1 MKMRNPVVL
10 ALSAILLLAVALTV
24 LSVVNWYSF
33 RYSASGGHQSAFFG
47 AYSPSQI
54 IKSFNTKG
62 YAIATGSGISS
73 AGGSKVV
80 TNKATFDASFAI
92 RPGMRASFMSTL
104 TDDLVEQLTR
114 NGGTIIAKSG
124 DPQTGFHLTYKDGTS
139 AGNVALL
146 PLKDQASNGL
156 NPPLPEGT
164 QEVHEDIVISEKWF
178 PDDTVASQEARN
190 YIK

>member
-1 MKMRNPVVL
+1 MKMRKPVVL
-10 ALSAILLLAVALTV
+10 ALSATLLLAVALTV

-54 IKSFNTKG
+54 IKSFNAKG
-62 YAIATGSGISS
+62 YEVATGSVISS
-73 AGGSKVV
+73 AGGSKFV
-80 TNKATFDASFAI
+80 TNKGTFDATFAI
-92 RPGMRASFMSTL
+92 RPDMRAPFMSTL

-114 NGGTIIAKSG
+114 NRGTIIAKSG
-124 DPQTGFHLTYKDGTS
+124 DPQTGFHLTYRDGTS
-139 AGNVALL
+139 AGDVALL

-164 QEVHEDIVISEKWF
+164 QEVQEDIVISEKWF
-178 PDDTVASQEARN
+178 PDEKSATLASKEQH
-190 YIK
+190 